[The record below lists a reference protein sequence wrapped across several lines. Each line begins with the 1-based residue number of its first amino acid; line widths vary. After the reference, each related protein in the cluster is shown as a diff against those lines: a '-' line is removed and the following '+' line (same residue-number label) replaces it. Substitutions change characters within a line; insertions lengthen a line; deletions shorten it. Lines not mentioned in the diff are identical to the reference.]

1 MRFPSLIL
9 SANLLALSIMS
20 FAEADNWPRF
30 RGNNGDGRSEQ
41 KGIPS
46 TWTDSDYAWKV
57 ELPNVGHSAPVVWE
71 KTLFLTSATEGGA
84 QRYVHCF
91 DADTGQQRWTADVKM
106 TESHKHQKNSWA
118 SSTPVTDGKR
128 VCVMFADSEK
138 LSVTAWD
145 FSGQQLWTRNL
156 GSYNTE
162 HGLAVSP
169 IIHEGL
175 LIIPNEQ
182 VGPSSLIALN
192 PETGETVWESK
203 RLEGKTSYSTPA
215 VAIGQGGDQIITIGE
230 ANGFV
235 STDLKT
241 GKLLWQTPRLPMR
254 TVGSPIISN
263 GLVFGTCGEGGNG
276 KYFAAVRLDPDP
288 NLKDRIVYERKTT
301 LPYVPCLVEKD
312 GLLFL
317 WGDKGIMVCL
327 EAATGKEVWAQRIDG
342 QFSGSPIL
350 IENRLFCVT
359 EDGIV
364 VVLNAGPEFRELART
379 KLGDDC
385 HSTPAVANGHLY
397 IRTFHHLFAIKAK
410 E

>member
-20 FAEADNWPRF
+20 LVEADNWPRF

-91 DADTGQQRWTADVKM
+91 DADTGQQRWTANVKM

-359 EDGIV
+359 EDGVV
-364 VVLNAGPEFRELART
+364 VVLNAGPEFKELGRT

>member
-1 MRFPSLIL
+1 MK
-9 SANLLALSIMS
+9 SARVIVSVLLLSIQIS
-20 FAEADNWPRF
+20 VATASDNWPRF
-30 RGNNGDGRSEQ
+30 RGENGTGHSEL

-46 TWTDSDYAWKV
+46 TWTDADYAWKV
-57 ELPNVGHSAPVVWE
+57 ELPNIGHSAPIVWE
-71 KTLFLTSATEGGA
+71 KTLFMTTATEGGG
-84 QRYVHCF
+84 QRYLHCF
-91 DADTGQQRWTADVKM
+91 DADTGAQRWTGSVQM
-106 TESHKHQKNSWA
+106 TESKKHQKNSWA
-118 SSTPVTDGKR
+118 SSTPVTDGQR

-138 LSVTAWD
+138 LLVCAWD
-145 FSGQQLWTRNL
+145 FAGKELWTKNL
-156 GSYNTE
+156 GPYNSE

-169 IIHEGL
+169 ILHGGL

-192 PETGETVWESK
+192 PETGDVVWESK

-215 VAIGQGGDQIITIGE
+215 IFSEDGFDQIITIGD

-235 STDLKT
+235 GTDLKT
-241 GKLLWQTPRLPMR
+241 GKLLWQTPKLPMR
-254 TVGSPIISN
+254 TVGSPLIAG
-263 GLVFGTCGEGGNG
+263 GLAFGTCGEGGNG

-301 LPYVPCLVEKD
+301 LPYVPCLIENN

-317 WGDKGIMVCL
+317 WGDKGIIVCL
-327 EAATGKEVWAQRIDG
+327 EIATGEEVWAERIDG
-342 QFSGSPIL
+342 QFSGSPVCVD
-350 IENRLFCVT
+350 NRLFCVT

-364 VVLNAGPEFRELART
+364 VVLNAGREFQELGRT

-397 IRTFHHLFAIKAK
+397 IHSFRHLFALKAK
-410 E
+410 P

>member
-1 MRFPSLIL
+1 MKSTRLIV
-9 SANLLALSIMS
+9 SAILLAISASTATAL
-20 FAEADNWPRF
+20 DNWPRF
-30 RGNNGDGRSEQ
+30 RGDNGTGRSDL

-46 TWTDSDYAWKV
+46 TWTEADYAWKV

-71 KTLFLTSATEGGA
+71 KSLFLTTATEGGS

-91 DADTGQQRWTADVKM
+91 DADTGSQNWTASLEM
-106 TESHKHQKNSWA
+106 TDSHKHQKNSWA
-118 SSTPVTDGKR
+118 SSTPVTDGQR

-138 LSVTAWD
+138 LVVTAWD
-145 FSGQQLWTRNL
+145 LNGKQLWTRNL
-156 GSYNTE
+156 GAYNSE
-162 HGLAVSP
+162 HGLAVSL
-169 IIHEGL
+169 IIHDGL
-175 LIIPNEQ
+175 LVVPNEQ

-192 PETGETVWESK
+192 CETGETVWESK

-215 VAIGQGGDQIITIGE
+215 IATGQGVDQIITIGE

-235 STDLKT
+235 GTELKT
-241 GKLLWQTPRLPMR
+241 GKLLWQTPKLPMR
-254 TVGSPIISN
+254 TVGSPVISN

-317 WGDKGIMVCL
+317 WGDKGILVCL
-327 EAATGKEVWAQRIDG
+327 EAATGKEVWAERIDG

-350 IENRLFCVT
+350 IENRLFCMT
-359 EDGIV
+359 EDGV
-364 VVLNAGPEFRELART
+364 MVVLNAGSEFKELGRT

-397 IRTFHHLFAIKAK
+397 IRTFRHLFALKSK

>member
-1 MRFPSLIL
+1 MRFPSQIL
-9 SANLLALSIMS
+9 SAILLALSIMS
-20 FAEADNWPRF
+20 LVEADNWPRF

-57 ELPNVGHSAPVVWE
+57 ELPNVGHSAPVVSE

-215 VAIGQGGDQIITIGE
+215 VATGQGTDQIITIGE

-364 VVLNAGPEFRELART
+364 VVLNAGPEFKELGRT